1 MTATAGGTV
10 RPRPR
15 VLRRRPRHGLVLAA
29 AGLAVLLAVTVLAAL
44 VALTEHEAEQG
55 AQRRL
60 AAEQGA
66 AVRVTGRYDAEGVR
80 AADGPV
86 RAALARVYGGVPQ
99 RTETLLRAPADDT
112 DQLTVRSGGSIS
124 LSDNTLEA
132 AVALTLLAP
141 ERPARH
147 VRLTAGR
154 WPAAGDALQIAVHS
168 DFAERH
174 RLRPGSTL
182 ILGGKDDT
190 LQARITGTYR
200 PRDADAPLW
209 DRMTGSFGTPDS
221 VALTAP
227 GAFARTPKLAGDAT
241 ATWLAVPDAA
251 RLRLG
256 DIGPLRERSAA
267 FGGSKPELT
276 VFQGRRAPIA
286 DAEAEADLPYAL
298 RTLDVPVSV
307 TRAGMYIPAALL
319 AALATATL
327 LLTARQLA
335 AHREAEQALRAA
347 RGGGTLHLAGA
358 AAAHW
363 ALVAVPAAVA
373 GPLLAG
379 PLLRL
384 LHDAGL
390 LDAAPP
396 PTAAT
401 AAGWTV
407 AAGALLVHGAA
418 VLGPAVRAARDRR
431 ALVRLRWRGAR
442 WAGFQRAGTD
452 LALAAVAV
460 LAWRQLVTYRSPVAG
475 GGTLDPVLVLAPV
488 AMTAAAVLLALRLL
502 PLAGRALDRL
512 ARCSSGL
519 VLPLGGWQ
527 LGRRS
532 GGHAG
537 PLLLVA
543 LALAVATLSG
553 TAVAIMERGDRDQAA
568 FQVGAD
574 LQVRPEGDKEGYV
587 PGPQRRGRL
596 EQLPGIAAVSP
607 VVDVPTTVG
616 GESAGLTAVN
626 ARALAPTQRAG
637 GSGPAPAA
645 RPDITGGELGGQL
658 RRLAP
663 KPPAHG
669 IPLPGRPRSLD
680 LRVRLDASGPGTPE
694 PFRLGVTLEDADGLA
709 HDVGQVLPA
718 ADGKARDI
726 RIELGRRAYPLRIT
740 SLQLSTQR
748 ESERRTYRLTI
759 DRFKA
764 AGEDVE
770 WRDVMPEGPAKRL
783 AGCPGTGGPGRPE
796 AYARDA
802 TGYVLCEHRPGPG
815 KLLDAVLRGPN
826 TALPEKWLSWRLG
839 LGLDYPRREPL
850 PPVPALADD
859 RLISSGEARPG
870 QRVEVTVDNQKVPVE
885 IVGRIGAVPGF
896 DHREP
901 RLLVDS
907 GMLSAVLVRLGR
919 APLSDEAFWWLSAD
933 GGDASAALA
942 AVRRAP
948 ELGTATDIPH
958 TRTDLAAAPLRT
970 APETA
975 YVLCLVLAPAFAVIG
990 FALHTVLAVR
1000 RRAGEFALLRALG
1013 VRRRQ
1018 VTGVLWTEQLGLA
1031 LYGAVVGAV
1040 AGTAL
1045 ACVVTPVFGV
1055 DEHGAAVYPELVPVV
1070 PWGRVLL
1077 LTAGTALVIC
1087 LAVTA
1092 AARVLARVELARVL
1106 RAGEEEGGA

>member
-1 MTATAGGTV
+1 M
-10 RPRPR
+10 
-15 VLRRRPRHGLVLAA
+15 HAA
-29 AGLAVLLAVTVLAAL
+29 AGLAVLLSVTVLAAL

-66 AVRVTGRYDAEGVR
+66 AVRVSGAYEPGGVR
-80 AADGPV
+80 EADGAV
-86 RAALARVYGGVPQ
+86 RSALDRVYGGVPH
-99 RTETLLRAPADDT
+99 RTERLLRAPASDA
-112 DQLTVRSGGSIS
+112 DQVVVRSGGAIR
-124 LSDNTLEA
+124 LSDDTLEA

-141 ERPARH
+141 EEPARH
-147 VRLTAGR
+147 ARLAAGR
-154 WPAAGDALQIAVHS
+154 WPAGGGEGLQIAVRA

-174 RLRPGSTL
+174 RLRPGGTL
-182 ILGGKDDT
+182 TLGEKGET
-190 LQARITGTYR
+190 LRARITGTYR
-200 PRDADAPLW
+200 PRDGGAPLW

-221 VALTAP
+221 VALAPP
-227 GAFARTPKLAGDAT
+227 GAFARIPALEKDAS
-241 ATWLAVPDAA
+241 ATWLAVPDAE
-251 RLRLG
+251 RVRLG
-256 DIGPLRERSAA
+256 DIGPLRGRSAE
-267 FGGSKPELT
+267 FGGSNTDLT
-276 VFQGRRAPIA
+276 VFRGERPPLK

-298 RTLDVPVSV
+298 RTLDVPVAV
-307 TRAGMYIPAALL
+307 TRGSMYIPAALL

-327 LLTARQLA
+327 LLTARQLHR
-335 AHREAEQALRAA
+335 HRESEQALRVA
-347 RGGGTLHLAGA
+347 RGGGPLQVTGEA
-358 AAAHW
+358 AAQW

-390 LDAAPP
+390 LDAVPP

-407 AAGALLVHGAA
+407 AAGALVVHGAA
-418 VLGPAVRAARDRR
+418 VLVPAARAARDRR
-431 ALVRLRWRGAR
+431 ALSRLRLRGAR
-442 WAGFQRAGTD
+442 WAAFQRAGTD

-460 LAWRQLVTYRSPVAG
+460 LAWWQLETYRSPVAG

-502 PLAGRALDRL
+502 PLAGRGLDRL
-512 ARCSSGL
+512 ARRSSGL

-527 LGRRS
+527 LGRRH

-537 PLLLVA
+537 PVLLVA

-553 TAVAIMERGDRDQAA
+553 TAVVIMERGDRDQAA
-568 FQVGAD
+568 FQNGAD
-574 LQVRPEGDKEGYV
+574 LRVRPEGDKEGFV
-587 PGPQRRGRL
+587 AAPQRRGRL
-596 EQLPGIAAVSP
+596 EQLPGVGAVSP
-607 VVDVPTTVG
+607 VIDVPTPIG
-616 GESAGLTAVN
+616 SESGALTAVN
-626 ARALAPTQRAG
+626 TRELAPTQRDG
-637 GSGPAPAA
+637 GGGPVPAA
-645 RPDITGGELGGQL
+645 RPDVADGDLAGQL
-658 RRLAP
+658 RRLAA
-663 KPPAHG
+663 KPAAHG
-669 IPLPGRPRSLD
+669 IGLPGLPRELTM
-680 LRVRLDASGPGTPE
+680 RVRLEATGPGTAE
-694 PFRLGVTLEDADGLA
+694 PFRFGLTLEDADGLA
-709 HDVGQVLPA
+709 HTVSQVLPA
-718 ADGKARDI
+718 ADGKSRRI
-726 RIELGRRAYPLRIT
+726 RFELGRRSGPLRIT
-740 SLQLSTQR
+740 SLQLSTEH

-759 DRFKA
+759 DEFEG
-764 AGEDVE
+764 AGEDLD

-783 AGCPGTGGPGRPE
+783 AGCPGMGGPPKPDS
-796 AYARDA
+796 YARDA

-826 TALPEKWLSWRLG
+826 TALPEKWLSWRLA
-839 LGLDYPRREPL
+839 LGLDYPARERL
-850 PPVPALADD
+850 RPVPALAGDQ
-859 RLISSGEARPG
+859 LIRSGQASPG
-870 QRVEVTVDNQKVPVE
+870 SRVEVSVDNAKIPVE
-885 IVGRIGAVPGF
+885 IVGRIGAIPGF
-896 DHREP
+896 DPDES
-901 RLLVDS
+901 RLLVDTRV
-907 GMLSAVLVRLGR
+907 LSAALVRLGR
-919 APLSDEAFWWLSAD
+919 DPLGDEAFWWLSAD

-948 ELGTATDIPH
+948 ELGTATDIPG
-958 TRTDLAAAPLRT
+958 TRAELAAAPLRT
-970 APETA
+970 APEAA

-1018 VTGVLWTEQLGLA
+1018 LTGVLWTEQLGLA

-1045 ACVVTPVFGV
+1045 ACVITPVFGV
-1055 DEHGAAVYPELVPVV
+1055 DAHGSPVFPELVPVV

-1087 LAVTA
+1087 LAVSA

-1106 RAGEEEGGA
+1106 RAGEEGTA